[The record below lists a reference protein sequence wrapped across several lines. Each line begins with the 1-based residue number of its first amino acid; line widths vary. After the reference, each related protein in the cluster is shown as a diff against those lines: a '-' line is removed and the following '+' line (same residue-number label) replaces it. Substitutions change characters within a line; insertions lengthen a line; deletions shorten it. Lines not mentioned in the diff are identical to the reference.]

1 MVHRPRGPRVR
12 VYRPRYRPFHVEGDN
27 LTSSVVVV
35 SFQPTEWLA
44 RCLDSVVGQADEV
57 ILVDNGSKGGAAA
70 AHERPGVQVLRLA
83 ENQGFAS
90 GVNAGVATARGDI
103 VALLNDDAV
112 AGPGWLETAE
122 RLLEISDIAAV
133 GPRILLA
140 RRFAEIALDD
150 DEHFVPGDGRALGRR
165 LSSATLD
172 GEDVLSALVGPGVHS
187 LEQAPDGERWRW
199 TAGRRCFYVPMPG
212 EPGSPS
218 WLAGDVPGDLPK
230 LELNREPVPL
240 RRVVDLVNSAGSYLR
255 KDGYAGD
262 CGAEL
267 PDEDRWSLP
276 RECFAVSGTALV
288 TTSAVLGR
296 VGPFE
301 SSYFAYYEDTDWCWR
316 ARLQGYR
323 VMYSPAS
330 TVRHVR
336 GQTSGGTL
344 AARTRF
350 LAERNRILTLARCA
364 PLWLAVRE
372 ARRKRSGGGDDG
384 VAEVL
389 SHSFPAAL
397 AQRARL
403 RRNWAVPSREV
414 YNRWAGVDVP
424 GGDGT

>member
-1 MVHRPRGPRVR
+1 
-12 VYRPRYRPFHVEGDN
+12 
-27 LTSSVVVV
+27 
-35 SFQPTEWLA
+35 
-44 RCLDSVVGQADEV
+44 
-57 ILVDNGSKGGAAA
+57 
-70 AHERPGVQVLRLA
+70 VQVLRLA